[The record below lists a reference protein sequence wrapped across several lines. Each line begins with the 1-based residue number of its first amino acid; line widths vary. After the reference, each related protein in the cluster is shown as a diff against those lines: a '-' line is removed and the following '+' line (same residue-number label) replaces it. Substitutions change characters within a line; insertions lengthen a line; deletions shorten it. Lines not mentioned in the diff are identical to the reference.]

1 MIGLMPLM
9 YSSFL
14 MQDRL
19 LLAVFRWGDAVLLL
33 EALAEIVGV
42 GKAAELCNGLYLQ
55 PGVDQQMTGCLQT
68 MKSDMIGEGVAGFP
82 VEESRQIRGRNLQHA
97 SQRVQGEI
105 AGEVGI
111 NVGQST
117 VDNRRI
123 TLVGF
128 DAHKAAISTD
138 HVADEVIGALQGG
151 SGFDLA
157 GVIAGQLVQVEGV
170 YASLLGGF
178 SQQCVADDAVILLV
192 SQWIRDTRLMIQL

>member
-1 MIGLMPLM
+1 MYFRRIRDLREDSDLTQSDVAAILGIAQTVYSRYERGYQTIPL
-9 YSSFL
+9 
-14 MQDRL
+14 
-19 LLAVFRWGDAVLLL
+19 
-33 EALAEIVGV
+33 
-42 GKAAELCNGLYLQ
+42 
-55 PGVDQQMTGCLQT
+55 
-68 MKSDMIGEGVAGFP
+68 
-82 VEESRQIRGRNLQHA
+82 
-97 SQRVQGEI
+97 
-105 AGEVGI
+105 
-111 NVGQST
+111 GQST

-192 SQWIRDTRLMIQL
+192 SQWIRDTRLIIQL